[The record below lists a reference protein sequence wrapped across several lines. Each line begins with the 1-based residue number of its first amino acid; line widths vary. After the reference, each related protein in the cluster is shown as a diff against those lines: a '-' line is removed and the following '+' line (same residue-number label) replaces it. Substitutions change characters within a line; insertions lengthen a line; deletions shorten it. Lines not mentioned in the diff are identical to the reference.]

1 MQRSE
6 HYATARD
13 GTRIHWTSSGAGPAG
28 LPPLV
33 LCDGLGCA
41 GYIWRFLAPELARLR
56 RVIHW
61 NYRGHGKS
69 ERPADPA
76 RVSLGECVD
85 DLLAVLDAAGEPSA
99 VLVGHSMGVQ
109 VALQAHASTPERVA
123 GLVLVCG
130 APGRPLDTF
139 HDVPLLAAAF
149 PYARQLVERFPAAA
163 SRLFSAVVP
172 TELALRLALAFEV
185 DAKHV
190 AREDLVRYLADL
202 ADVDTALFVRLLGS
216 AAQHDASEHLP
227 RVAVPTL
234 ILAGRRTLH
243 PDVAAEDAP
252 SPQRAA
258 GAPGGTHGAAGA
270 AICAPCGGILATTSP
285 SRPRPAPGTSGEP
298 SLAGPGRCALPG
310 GSPRPGGGPGGL
322 RPAYRWRTVVTP
334 HFELHFHQGEER
346 LAARVA
352 EAAEAAHARLAPL
365 LGDAPLAHS
374 PGPSDD
380 QTTPTA
386 RPPPCRATSSGS
398 TACLRPPPRSCRT
411 PGTGWCSW
419 WSTSTCTCCSWT
431 TWAGSRRV

>member
-13 GTRIHWTSSGAGPAG
+13 GTRIHWTSAGAGPGG

-109 VALQAHASTPERVA
+109 VALQAHATAPERVA

-234 ILAGRRTLH
+234 ILAGEKDSFTPMWLSVKMH
-243 PDVAAEDAP
+243 AAIPGSELLVL
-252 SPQRAA
+252 
-258 GAPGGTHGAAGA
+258 PGGTHV
-270 AICAPCGGILATTSP
+270 
-285 SRPRPAPGTSGEP
+285 
-298 SLAGPGRCALPG
+298 GPLEQPDLCAL
-310 GSPRPGGGPGGL
+310 RVEKYL
-322 RPAYRWRTVVTP
+322 RD
-334 HFELHFHQGEER
+334 HFPEQ
-346 LAARVA
+346 A
-352 EAAEAAHARLAPL
+352 
-365 LGDAPLAHS
+365 
-374 PGPSDD
+374 
-380 QTTPTA
+380 
-386 RPPPCRATSSGS
+386 
-398 TACLRPPPRSCRT
+398 PPRARD
-411 PGTGWCSW
+411 
-419 WSTSTCTCCSWT
+419 
-431 TWAGSRRV
+431 AG